1 MTNNNICTDK
11 FIKSMWNIVLPGKP
25 LPPQNQVVV
34 GFWDSNGMR
43 IACMCY
49 YDYQTGQWFDADPNS
64 DGEETCAPDYWIISP
79 EDE

>member
-1 MTNNNICTDK
+1 
-11 FIKSMWNIVLPGKP
+11 MWNIVLPGKP

-34 GFWDSNGMR
+34 GFWDSN
-43 IACMCY
+43 
-49 YDYQTGQWFDADPNS
+49 GQWFDADPNS